1 VANLSSGLILDITD
15 GNGNLVWDASFRV
28 LATMFHSDDSEARRR
43 YLQTMSALT
52 LLEIPDNVPKSLL
65 VRAARYARDAE
76 AQIDKASN
84 CAYGWTVAGDLL
96 LLVLNAAVLAPEHAT
111 LARAIRVWT
120 EDQANGRTP
129 EGRKVAASPRSVKE
143 AWSRF
148 KPIAHLCAAWRIY
161 NDGAQSSEQL
171 DPTSERTLPNFLA
184 AAEIFRSW
192 GEAHHAPSGRKGTK
206 FYRESLLSPAETWK
220 VPPDLVLPKLWLRV
234 PPLTDFAQQSFRN
247 YRAD

>member
-1 VANLSSGLILDITD
+1 MCH
-15 GNGNLVWDASFRV
+15 F
-28 LATMFHSDDSEARRR
+28 DDSEAWRR
-43 YLQTMSALT
+43 YLQTLSALA
-52 LLEIPDNVPKSLL
+52 LLEIPDNVTKSQL
-65 VRAARYARDAE
+65 VRAAHYARDAE

-84 CAYGWTVAGDLL
+84 CAYGWAVAGDLL
-96 LLVLNAAVLAPEHAT
+96 LLVLNAAILAPEHAT

-148 KPIAHLCAAWRIY
+148 KPVAHLCAAWRIY
-161 NDGAQSSEQL
+161 NDGAPSAERL
-171 DPTSERTLPNFLA
+171 DPTSKHTLPNFLA
-184 AAEIFRSW
+184 AAEIFRSR

-206 FYRESLLSPAETWK
+206 LYRESLLSPAETWK

-247 YRAD
+247 YRTD